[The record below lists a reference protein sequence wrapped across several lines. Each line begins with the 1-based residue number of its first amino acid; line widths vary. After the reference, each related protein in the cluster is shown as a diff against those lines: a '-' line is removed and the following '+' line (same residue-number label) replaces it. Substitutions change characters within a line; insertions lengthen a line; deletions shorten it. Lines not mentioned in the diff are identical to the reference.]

1 MAAIARRDS
10 LPRWPVAREAA
21 ALRGLVNGGRRR
33 MDNNNL
39 RTIVTGLLAVML
51 LAFVGTLAVQQHEVP
66 GSLGSALVMVVTFY
80 FVEHRKSTG
89 DGGEG

>member
-1 MAAIARRDS
+1 
-10 LPRWPVAREAA
+10 
-21 ALRGLVNGGRRR
+21 
-33 MDNNNL
+33 
-39 RTIVTGLLAVML
+39 ML